1 MSIVGVRVSS
11 DTGQD
16 YLMLRLIE
24 RILRVLVLQVRNMT
38 VANLRRVE
46 VELVCPR
53 HHIDDLSLV
62 EEGLHLILRVCGD

>member
-1 MSIVGVRVSS
+1 
-11 DTGQD
+11 
-16 YLMLRLIE
+16 MLRLIE
-24 RILRVLVLQVRNMT
+24 RILRVLVLHVRNMS

-53 HHIDDLSLV
+53 HHINYLSLV